1 MRFGDK
7 VRDLRKAKKL
17 TQRDLAGRV
26 KVCFTYI
33 SKIENGKLDF
43 GDYPSDGLIRRL
55 ARALSANLDEMLLL
69 AERIPEPIRKRVMQR
84 PVAFRRF
91 AALNDRQIDQLL
103 RTLDE

>member
-17 TQRDLAGRV
+17 TQRDLAERV

-55 ARALSANLDEMLLL
+55 ARALNANLDEMLLL

-91 AALNDRQIDQLL
+91 AALNDKQIDQLL
-103 RTLDE
+103 RTLDG